1 MNRCWALFLPLC
13 CYLRLV
19 SAEVSCDGA
28 GAGSFPRRPSPH
40 AWPPP
45 PLPAVNFGAPQRVS
59 QAPGTGWPQGLG
71 GQVQGSGIYDETA
84 VGFSLQ

>member
-19 SAEVSCDGA
+19 SAEVSCDSGW
-28 GAGSFPRRPSPH
+28 GGSFPGCPSPH

-45 PLPAVNFGAPQRVS
+45 PLPAVNFGALQRVS

-71 GQVQGSGIYDETA
+71 G
-84 VGFSLQ
+84 